1 MCKYS
6 SDNFVS
12 MNKLSIKTVLFLNY
26 FLFAILLNSVG
37 TVILQMQQN
46 FNISKSSASVLEG
59 FKDLPIAICSFLLA
73 SFLPKIGLKRSMM
86 TALALVTVMC
96 FIMPFSNAFWFFKLL
111 FCIVGISF
119 ALIKISVFTTIGL
132 IAKEEKEHSS
142 IMGYLEG
149 FFMIGVLAG
158 NLLFSLFIDDSNP
171 RSKSWLNTYWL
182 LGTISLISFICM
194 FFLKFNEDDAKS
206 NTSDLKEDVKNSIGL
221 FNLQRVLYF
230 LVCAFLFVLVEQ
242 SFQTW
247 TPTFYKEILKLPTS
261 MAVQAGAVLAGAFAL
276 GRFLSGFFSRKFK
289 WIYVVS
295 FCIVGFTLSIILV
308 LPLTKNIS
316 FDENVSWF
324 NAPLA
329 VYVFPLMGIFLAPIY
344 PSINS
349 VILASVPKYLQSS
362 MSGLIVVFSAIGG
375 TLGSMITG
383 MIFQKFGGSHAFYLS
398 FIPLMLLLF
407 FVIMMNKQTNT
418 AKKSK

>member
-1 MCKYS
+1 
-6 SDNFVS
+6 
-12 MNKLSIKTVLFLNY
+12 MNKLNIKTVLFLNY

-46 FNISKSSASVLEG
+46 FGISKSGASVLEG

-86 TALALVTVMC
+86 IALALVTAMC

-111 FCIVGISF
+111 FCVVGISF

-132 IAKEEKEHSS
+132 ISKDGKEHSS

-149 FFMIGVLAG
+149 FFMIGVLLG
-158 NLLFSLFIDDSNP
+158 NLLFSLFIDDANP

-182 LGTISLISFICM
+182 LGTISLISFI
-194 FFLKFNEDDAKS
+194 FTLFLKFNEDDAKS
-206 NTSDLKEDVKNSIGL
+206 NTSDLKEDIKNSIGL
-221 FNLQRVLYF
+221 FNLRSVLYF

-247 TPTFYKEILKLPTS
+247 TPTFYREILKLPTS

-276 GRFLSGFFSRKFK
+276 GRFLSGFFSRKFR

-295 FCIVGFTLSIILV
+295 FCIVGFALSIILI
-308 LPLTKNIS
+308 LPLTKDVS

-329 VYVFPLMGIFLAPIY
+329 VYIFPLMGIFLAPIY

-349 VILASVPKYLQSS
+349 VILASVPKYLQSA

-383 MIFQKFGGSHAFYLS
+383 VVFQKFGGSHAFYLS

-407 FVIMMNKQTNT
+407 FVIMMNRQTKT

>member
-1 MCKYS
+1 
-6 SDNFVS
+6 

-46 FNISKSSASVLEG
+46 FDISKSSASILEG

-73 SFLPKIGLKRSMM
+73 SFLPKIGLKKAMM

-96 FIMPFSNAFWFFKLL
+96 FIMPFSNAFWYFKLL
-111 FCIVGISF
+111 FCVVGISF

-132 IAKEEKEHSS
+132 ISKDEKEHSS

-149 FFMIGVLAG
+149 FFMVGVLVG
-158 NLLFSLFIDDSNP
+158 NLLFSLFIDDANP
-171 RSKSWLNTYWL
+171 RSRTWLNTYWL
-182 LGTISLISFICM
+182 LGSISLISFLFM
-194 FFLKFNEDDAKS
+194 FFIKFNEEDAKS
-206 NTSDLKEDVKNSIGL
+206 NTSDLKDDVKNSIGL
-221 FNLQRVLYF
+221 FNLRRVLYF

-276 GRFLSGFFSRKFK
+276 GRFLSGFFSRKFR

-295 FCIVGFTLSIILV
+295 FCIIGFALSIILI

-329 VYVFPLMGIFLAPIY
+329 VYIFPLMGIFLAPIY

-349 VILASVPKYLQSS
+349 VILASIPKYLQSS

-383 MIFQKFGGSHAFYLS
+383 VVFQKFGGSHAFYLS
-398 FIPLMLLLF
+398 FIPLVLLLF
-407 FVIMMNKQTNT
+407 FVIMMNRQTT
-418 AKKSK
+418 TTKKSK

>member
-1 MCKYS
+1 
-6 SDNFVS
+6 

-46 FNISKSSASVLEG
+46 FDISKSSASVLEG

-73 SFLPKIGLKRSMM
+73 SFLPKIGLKRAMM
-86 TALALVTVMC
+86 IALALVTVMC
-96 FIMPFSNAFWFFKLL
+96 FIMPFSDAFWFFKLL
-111 FCIVGISF
+111 FCVVGVSF

-132 IAKEEKEHSS
+132 ISKEEKEHSS

-182 LGTISLISFICM
+182 LGSISLISFICM
-194 FFLKFNEDDAKS
+194 FFLKFNEKDAKS
-206 NTSDLKEDVKNSIGL
+206 NTSDLKEDVKNSVGL
-221 FNLQRVLYF
+221 FNLRRVLYF

-295 FCIVGFTLSIILV
+295 FCIVGFALSIILI

-316 FDENVSWF
+316 FDDNVSWF

-329 VYVFPLMGIFLAPIY
+329 VYIFPLMGIFLAPIY

-375 TLGSMITG
+375 TLGSMVTG
-383 MIFQKFGGSHAFYLS
+383 VIFQRFGGSHAFYLS

-407 FVIMMNKQTNT
+407 FVIMMNRQTNT

>member
-1 MCKYS
+1 MK
-6 SDNFVS
+6 NLTV
-12 MNKLSIKTVLFLNY
+12 KTALFLNY

-46 FNISKSSASVLEG
+46 FDISKSQASVLEG

-73 SFLPKIGLKRSMM
+73 SFLPRIGLKRSMM
-86 TALALVTVMC
+86 IALALVGIMC
-96 FIMPFSNAFWFFKLL
+96 FTMPFANAFWFFKLL

-132 IAKEEKEHSS
+132 ISKDEKEHSS

-149 FFMIGVLAG
+149 FFMIGVLFG
-158 NLLFSLFIDDSNP
+158 NLLFSLFIDDADPKS
-171 RSKSWLNTYWL
+171 RSWLNTYWF
-182 LGTISLISFICM
+182 LGAMALISF
-194 FFLKFNEDDAKS
+194 FFMTFSKFDEQDAKS
-206 NTSDLKEDVKNSIGL
+206 NTSDLKNDIRNSIGL
-221 FNLQRVLYF
+221 FKLRRVLFF
-230 LVCAFLFVLVEQ
+230 LACTFLFVLVEQ

-247 TPTFYKEILKLPTS
+247 TPTFYKEILNLPTT

-276 GRFLSGFFSRKFK
+276 GRFLSGFFSRKLK

-295 FCIVGFTLSIILV
+295 FCILGFAISILLV

-316 FDENVSWF
+316 LSENISWF

-329 VYVFPLMGIFLAPIY
+329 VYIFPLMGVFLAPIY

-362 MSGLIVVFSAIGG
+362 MSGLIVVFSAVGG

-383 MIFQKFGGSHAFYLS
+383 FVFQKFGGSHAFYLS

-407 FVIMMNKQTNT
+407 FAMMMNRQTNKI
-418 AKKSK
+418 KK

>member
-182 LGTISLISFICM
+182 LGTISLISFVCM

-295 FCIVGFTLSIILV
+295 FCIAGFALSIILV
-308 LPLTKNIS
+308 LPLTNNIS

-418 AKKSK
+418 AKKLK